1 MSAPAAIAALGEPW
15 ASLEWSGP
23 LPAGAGLSW
32 VGCDNVSFT
41 AVTDG
46 QPVIAKVPRPHTAVI
61 GHTASRLL
69 ALTAAGDA
77 GIAPRVLA
85 GDTATGVVVQEALG
99 LQLGALLRIG
109 RPGAL
114 AAYATA
120 RATFRSLDVVLE
132 PRDVFEDLE
141 TLRAELESRG
151 IHRPSEGKPVYAL
164 LDRMRE
170 AVANGPA
177 AAPAWGSGEI
187 SNVLIGGA
195 GEVSL
200 VGGELSGLSDPLSDV
215 GVILAE
221 LAPFVADE
229 SEVMEL
235 AWGDNNPGALGR
247 ARLYGVADDIRASY
261 LSLLA
266 HDIDPDSPIEFIG
279 YLGSRLRR
287 ATATVASSAFQ
298 GWLAEAEK
306 GWK

>member
-1 MSAPAAIAALGEPW
+1 MIPAIAALGEPW
-15 ASLEWSGP
+15 ASLAWSGP

-32 VGCDNVSFT
+32 VGCDNVSYT
-41 AVTDG
+41 AEAEGT
-46 QPVIAKVPRPHTAVI
+46 PVIAKVPREHTSLI
-61 GHTASRLL
+61 GHAGSRLL
-69 ALTAAGDA
+69 ALIAAGEA
-77 GIAPRVLA
+77 GIAPVVLA
-85 GDTATGVVVQEALG
+85 GDTATGAVVQEVLA
-99 LQLGALLRIG
+99 LQLGTLLRIG

-114 AAYATA
+114 AAYASA
-120 RATFRSLDVVLE
+120 RATFRALDVALE
-132 PRDVFEDLE
+132 PRDVFEDLDL
-141 TLRAELESRG
+141 LRAELERRG
-151 IHRPSEGKPVYAL
+151 IHRPSEGQPVYDSL
-164 LDRMRE
+164 ERMRE
-170 AVANGPA
+170 AVANGPDVT
-177 AAPAWGSGEI
+177 PVWGSGEI
-187 SNVLIGGA
+187 SNVLIGAA

-215 GVILAE
+215 GMILAE
-221 LAPFVADE
+221 LAPFVADD

-287 ATATVASSAFQ
+287 AAATVASSSFE
-298 GWLAEAEK
+298 GWIAEAGK